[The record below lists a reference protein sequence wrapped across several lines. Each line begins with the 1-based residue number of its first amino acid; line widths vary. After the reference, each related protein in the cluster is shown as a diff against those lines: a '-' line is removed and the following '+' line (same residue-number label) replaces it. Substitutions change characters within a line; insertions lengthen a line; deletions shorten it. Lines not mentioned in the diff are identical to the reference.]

1 MTGFFEWEIEQS
13 RPSYSFY
20 LTSHKCK
27 RHPETAFHAA
37 RLAGSLTVSGP
48 GGPTIVRRLRAEG
61 LDVPVRFDGT
71 GYDGEQR
78 LDPSEWVGAQREAD
92 AAELFL
98 PGVLVLWDRGD
109 DELLL
114 DIVREQTRIASE
126 LGAGLLLALDV
137 RWIARKADEL
147 IEVLKAAQRP
157 IAIVMVHRGDPLSI
171 AGAVA
176 GLRRLASRVK
186 GLSILRSDHGAIGAL
201 AFGASHA
208 AIGLTTTTRH
218 YAPSSTRPWRRRDN
232 SPRLFV
238 RSHLDWFLAS
248 DIAGWASTGGGFE
261 CTLACCLGQSLAR
274 FLDAGEDHD
283 VHNMT
288 ALADFAD
295 RIVLADRSD
304 RGAEFLSCCSAATSR
319 YGLGSLFGPQEP
331 KAQLTGWV
339 LS

>member
-27 RHPETAFHAA
+27 RNPQTAIHAA

-61 LDVPVRFDGT
+61 LDIPVRFDGV

-78 LDPSEWVGAQREAD
+78 LDPSEWVRAQREAD

-98 PGVLVLWDRGD
+98 PGVLVLWDGGN

-114 DIVREQTRIASE
+114 NIVREQTRIAGE
-126 LGAGLLLALDV
+126 LGASLLLALDA
-137 RWIARKADEL
+137 RWIANKTDEL
-147 IEVLKAAQRP
+147 VEVLSSTQRP
-157 IAIVMVHRGDPLSI
+157 IAIVMMHRGDPLSI

-186 GLSILRSDHGAIGAL
+186 DLSILRSDHGAIGAL

-218 YAPSSTRPWRRRDN
+218 YAPPSTRPWRRRDN
-232 SPRLFV
+232 SPRLFI

-248 DIAGWASTGGGFE
+248 NIAGWASTGGDFE
-261 CTLACCLGQSLAR
+261 CTLSCCLGRSLGR
-274 FLDAGEDHD
+274 FLDAAEDHD
-283 VHNMT
+283 LHNMT

-304 RGAEFLSCCSAATSR
+304 RGTEFLSCCNAAASR
-319 YGLGSLFGPQEP
+319 YGLGSLYGPPEP

>member
-1 MTGFFEWEIEQS
+1 MTGYFEWEIEEA

-27 RHPETAFHAA
+27 RHPATALRAA

-48 GGPTIVRRLRAEG
+48 DGPTVVRQLRAEG
-61 LDVPVRFDGT
+61 LDVPVRFDGV
-71 GYDGEQR
+71 GYNGKNR
-78 LDPSEWVGAQREAD
+78 LDPVGWVEAQREAD

-98 PGVLVLWDRGD
+98 PGVLVLWDGGN
-109 DELLL
+109 DELLM
-114 DIVREQTRIASE
+114 DIVREQTRIANE
-126 LGAGLLLALDV
+126 LGVSLLLALDA
-137 RWIARKADEL
+137 RWIARKTKEL
-147 IEVLKAAQRP
+147 IAALTTARRP
-157 IAIVMVHRGDPLSI
+157 IAIVMMHRGDPLSI

-186 GLSILRSDHGAIGAL
+186 DLSILRCDHGAIGAL

-218 YAPSSTRPWRRRDN
+218 YAPPSTRPWRRRDN

-248 DIAGWASTGGGFE
+248 DIAGWASAGADFG
-261 CTLACCLGQSLAR
+261 CPLSCCMGLSLGR
-274 FLDAGEDHD
+274 FLDPIEDHD
-283 VHNMT
+283 AHNMT

-295 RIVLADRSD
+295 HIVLADRSD
-304 RGAEFLSCCSAATSR
+304 RGTEFLHCCSAAVSR
-319 YGLGSLFGPQEP
+319 YGLGGLYGPQEP